1 MGFINTTTQSLT
13 FQLHTIATAPT
24 HRRRL
29 LYKAATV
36 TFTCAHTTPAI
47 TIKKKRVRDRKTYFY
62 SVLLTRKC
70 KLKRRIYIQLL
81 RISHLVFC
89 MSPQECGSL

>member
-47 TIKKKRVRDRKTYFY
+47 TIKKKRVRDRKT
-62 SVLLTRKC
+62 
-70 KLKRRIYIQLL
+70 
-81 RISHLVFC
+81 
-89 MSPQECGSL
+89 